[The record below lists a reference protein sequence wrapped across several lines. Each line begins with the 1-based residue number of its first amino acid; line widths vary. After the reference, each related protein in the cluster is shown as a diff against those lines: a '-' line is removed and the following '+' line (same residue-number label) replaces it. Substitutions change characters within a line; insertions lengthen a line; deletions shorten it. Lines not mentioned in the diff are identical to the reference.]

1 MMRRSIM
8 RRLVA
13 AALLVLLSGC
23 GTVKDYF
30 AGKDNADPP
39 APLPP
44 LTATLSVQ
52 TVWSARAGV
61 GSAKEYVK
69 LTPSVSSDKVF
80 AADSAGLVS
89 AYQAGTGQ
97 IIWSVQ
103 TKAPVSGG
111 TGSGEG
117 LVLVGTRDAEVLALD
132 AASGAEKW
140 RAQLSSEVLSAP
152 RAEAGIVVVR
162 TVDGKLFGLK
172 ADDGSRLWVYQSSTP
187 SLTLRGTSSPL
198 LHEGKVM
205 AGLANGKLAALSLSD
220 GKLLWEATVAEPRGR
235 SELERL
241 VDITGELQMQDDIL
255 YAVSFQGRLAAVDTN
270 SGRLVWVREI
280 RSQAGLAVDE
290 HAVYVTDNQSHVL
303 ALDRR
308 DGGIL
313 WKQDKLHDRAV
324 TAPAVYGDYLVVGD
338 FEGYLHWLNR
348 TDGAFAARVRVDDAG
363 LLAAPVTM
371 DDTLYALGKGGAL
384 TALRASQAAQ

>member
-1 MMRRSIM
+1 MMRHSM
-8 RRLVA
+8 AYRLIA
-13 AALLVLLSGC
+13 AALLVQLSGC
-23 GTVKDYF
+23 GTVKEYF
-30 AGKDNADPP
+30 AGTDNAPPP

-44 LTATLSVQ
+44 LTATLNVQ
-52 TVWSARAGV
+52 TLWSSRAGV
-61 GSAKEYVK
+61 GSANEYIK
-69 LTPSVSSDKVF
+69 LTPSVSADKIF

-89 AYQAGTGQ
+89 AYQADSGKS
-97 IIWSVQ
+97 IWSVQ
-103 TKAPVSGG
+103 TKAPISGG
-111 TGSGEG
+111 TGSGAG

-140 RAQLSSEVLSAP
+140 RAQVSSEVLSVP
-152 RAEAGIVVVR
+152 RAESGIVVVR

-198 LHEGKVM
+198 LHEGKVI
-205 AGLANGKLAALSLSD
+205 AGLANGKLAALSLTD
-220 GKLLWEATVAEPRGR
+220 GKLLWEVTVAEPRGR

-241 VDITGELQMQDDIL
+241 VDISGELQIQNGIL
-255 YAVSFQGRLAAVDTN
+255 YAASFQGRLAAVDTS

-280 RSQAGLAVDE
+280 HSQAGLAVDE
-290 HAVYVTDNQSHVL
+290 RAVYVTDNQSQVL

-324 TAPAVYGDYLVVGD
+324 TAPAVYGDYIVVGD

-363 LLAAPVTM
+363 LLAAPVTEG
-371 DDTLYALGKGGAL
+371 DILYALGKGGAL
-384 TALRASQAAQ
+384 TALRASP

>member
-1 MMRRSIM
+1 MMRRLMIH
-8 RRLVA
+8 RLTA

-30 AGKDNADPP
+30 AGTDNTTPP
-39 APLPP
+39 APLPS
-44 LTATLSVQ
+44 LTTTLNVQ

-61 GSAKEYVK
+61 GSAKEYIK
-69 LTPSVSSDKVF
+69 LTPSVSSDTIF

-89 AYQAGTGQ
+89 AYQADTGK
-97 IIWSVQ
+97 IVWSVQ
-103 TKAPVSGG
+103 TKAPISGG

-132 AASGAEKW
+132 VASGAEKW
-140 RAQLSSEVLSAP
+140 RAQVSSEVLSVP
-152 RAEAGIVVVR
+152 RAESGIIVVR

-172 ADDGSRLWVYQSSTP
+172 AGDGSRLWVYQSSTP
-187 SLTLRGTSSPL
+187 ALTLRGTSSPL
-198 LHEGKVM
+198 LHEGKVI
-205 AGLANGKLAALSLSD
+205 AGLANGKLAALSLTD
-220 GKLLWEATVAEPRGR
+220 GKLLWETTVAEPRGR

-241 VDITGELQMQDDIL
+241 VDISGELQIQNDIL
-255 YAVSFQGRLAAVDTN
+255 YAASFQGRLAAVDTN

-280 RSQAGLAVDE
+280 HSQAGLAVDE
-290 HAVYVTDNQSHVL
+290 RAVYVTDNQSQVL

-324 TAPAVYGDYLVVGD
+324 TAPAVYGDYVVVGD
-338 FEGYLHWLNR
+338 FEGHLHWLNR

-384 TALRASQAAQ
+384 TALRAER

>member
-1 MMRRSIM
+1 MTRHSMAY
-8 RRLVA
+8 RLIA

-23 GTVKDYF
+23 GTVKEYF
-30 AGKDNADPP
+30 AGTDNATPP
-39 APLPP
+39 AALPP
-44 LTATLSVQ
+44 LTATQNVQ

-61 GSAKEYVK
+61 GSAKEYIK
-69 LTPSVSSDKVF
+69 LTPSVSSDTIF

-89 AYQAGTGQ
+89 AYQAGSGK
-97 IIWSVQ
+97 IVWSVQ

-140 RAQLSSEVLSAP
+140 RAQVSSEVLSVP
-152 RAEAGIVVVR
+152 RAESGIVVVR

-187 SLTLRGTSSPL
+187 ALTLRGTSSPL
-198 LHEGKVM
+198 LHEGKVI
-205 AGLANGKLAALSLSD
+205 AGLANGKLAALNLTD
-220 GKLLWEATVAEPRGR
+220 GKLLWEVTVAEPRGR

-241 VDITGELQMQDDIL
+241 VDISGELQIQNGIL
-255 YAVSFQGRLAAVDTN
+255 YAASFQGRLAAVDIN

-280 RSQAGLAVDE
+280 HSQAGLAVDE
-290 HAVYVTDNQSHVL
+290 RAVYVTDNQSQVL

-324 TAPAVYGDYLVVGD
+324 TAPAVYGDYVVVGD

-363 LLAAPVTM
+363 LLAAPSVEG
-371 DDTLYALGKGGAL
+371 DTLYALGKGGAL
-384 TALRASQAAQ
+384 TALRASQAVQ

>member
-1 MMRRSIM
+1 MMRPATKY
-8 RRLVA
+8 LLL
-13 AALLVLLSGC
+13 AALLALGSGC

-30 AGKDNADPP
+30 AGKDNTTPP

-44 LTATLSVQ
+44 LAATLNVQ
-52 TVWSARAGV
+52 TAWSARVGV

-69 LTPSVSSDKVF
+69 LMPSIGSDKVF

-89 AYQAGTGQ
+89 AYQTGTGH
-97 IIWSVQ
+97 IIWSTQ
-103 TKAPVSGG
+103 TNAPISAGA
-111 TGSGEG
+111 GSGEE

-140 RAQLSSEVLSAP
+140 RAKVSSEVLSAP
-152 RAEAGIVVVR
+152 RAEVGVVVVR

-187 SLTLRGTSSPL
+187 ALTLRGTSSPL
-198 LHEGKVM
+198 LHKGKVI
-205 AGLANGKLAALSLSD
+205 AGLANGKLAALSLAD

-241 VDITGELQMQDDIL
+241 VDISGELQIQGDIL
-255 YAVSFQGRLAAVDTN
+255 YAASFQGRLAAVDTN

-280 RSQAGLAVDE
+280 HAQSGLAVDE
-290 HAVYVTDNQSHVL
+290 DAIYVTDSQSHVQ

-308 DGGIL
+308 DGGVL

-324 TAPAVYGDYLVVGD
+324 TAPAVYGNYVVVGD

-348 TDGAFAARVRVDDAG
+348 SDGAFAARVRVDDAG

-371 DDTLYALGKGGAL
+371 DDTFYALGKGGAL